1 MSLERIGQYE
11 ILETIGKGTVG
22 TIYKAIHDKTRE
34 IVAIKVLLPAV
45 SQDRNICRR
54 FEREIEIL
62 EKLNHPN
69 IVRYYENGKIDDQLY
84 YVMEMVEGAS
94 MREVLKKKHR
104 LPWQETVEVG
114 WQVCSALQHAHNN
127 GIIHRDLKPANLFLS
142 VDGRVK
148 LGDFGTALDTQAKEI
163 TALGLTVGTYYYM
176 APEQIRAERSTSG
189 LTDLYS
195 LGCVLYE
202 MLTGNPPFRGEN
214 FAQIFD
220 QHLNIAPVP
229 VRQNAFSCPESLE
242 KVVMQMLAKKPEDR
256 PFNARSAQGALAEA
270 LVEWDENE
278 LHKMESQL
286 SSYAETEEIEKQPI
300 LRNLLNST
308 NHEIKPQDITW
319 SKLLALTVIT
329 AVILFLASL
338 LSRS

>member
-1 MSLERIGQYE
+1 MSFERIGNYE
-11 ILETIGKGTVG
+11 IVETIGTGTVG
-22 TIYKAIHDKTRE
+22 TIYRAVHEETRQV
-34 IVAIKVLLPAV
+34 VAIKVLLPSV
-45 SQDRNICRR
+45 SEDENICRR

-69 IVRYYENGKIDDQLY
+69 IVRYYGNGKIKNQLY

-94 MREVLKKKHR
+94 LREVLKKKKR

-114 WQVCSALQHAHNN
+114 WQVCSALQHAHNH
-127 GIIHRDLKPANLFLS
+127 GIIHRDLKPSNLYLS

-148 LGDFGTALDTQAKEI
+148 LGDFGTALDTSAVEI
-163 TALGLTVGTYYYM
+163 TAMGLTVGTYYYM

-202 MLTGNPPFRGEN
+202 MLTGNPPFRGDN

-220 QHLNIAPVP
+220 QHLNIEPVP
-229 VRQNAFSCPESLE
+229 VRSNAFSCPEKLE
-242 KVVMQMLAKKPEDR
+242 KVVMQMLAKDPEER

-270 LVEWDENE
+270 LVEWDEKE

-286 SSYAETEEIEKQPI
+286 ASYATTEEIEQQPI

-308 NHEIKPQDITW
+308 NHEIRPEDISW
-319 SKLLALTVIT
+319 RKLTFLGIAVVVLLVVI
-329 AVILFLASL
+329 SY
-338 LSRS
+338 LSR